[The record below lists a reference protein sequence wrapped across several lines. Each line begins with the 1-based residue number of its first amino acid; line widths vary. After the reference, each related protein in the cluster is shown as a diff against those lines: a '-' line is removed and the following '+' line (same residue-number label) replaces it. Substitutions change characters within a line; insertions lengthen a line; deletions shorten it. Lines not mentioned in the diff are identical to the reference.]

1 MSLYTLPFA
10 EPILIEDDAPID
22 PWINDLYEFPP
33 LSTTTPPLT
42 TRSHSS
48 SSSSSCSEWDMISM
62 EQENEDWVDLCTD
75 MRPTFADVAEAAGVY
90 HEPIPTTTQHS
101 LIRFRWSYGSF
112 KHHHHHKQADSQDF
126 NQDNDHDSLLND
138 LYDDHKSQARNANR
152 RTPYIQRHRQKV
164 QEVVLRRDL
173 RSLPQV
179 HEKYNRR
186 LTKAENAIA
195 TTCAKRE
202 IAHNNWRS
210 ALVLENPSKIQQE
223 DSAFPSSIDHPLP
236 PRATVQAPYTHVIVQ
251 RRRKRRCRTVY
262 TQTTKVPTDLPA
274 EYKTFYR
281 VLVQELLQRQLAPSS
296 DDDDGDDGSD
306 IIDAILK
313 QPLGWH
319 FGAWDSYNN
328 KAFAYHEMKKILA
341 SDLRTWHISYF
352 TFEKCNVSFEEY
364 LEYMRKIN
372 RIVKEEFKPNANIGF
387 YPSRWMSCSR
397 ILSILYLQDIFE
409 MNHERRRLEHVLDD
423 INKNDAL
430 KTLYKAISKNG
441 SKHAS
446 SRDKQLR
453 KHLIKHFLEQWTSC
467 K

>member
-10 EPILIEDDAPID
+10 EPILMEDDTPID

-33 LSTTTPPLT
+33 LSKMSPPPT
-42 TRSHSS
+42 ARSHSS
-48 SSSSSCSEWDMISM
+48 SSSSRQSSSSEWDILSL
-62 EQENEDWVDLCTD
+62 EHENDDWVDLCND
-75 MRPTFADVAEAAGVY
+75 IRPTFADVAEAAGVY
-90 HEPIPTTTQHS
+90 HEPIPTTQHS
-101 LIRFRWSYGSF
+101 LICFRWSHGSL
-112 KHHHHHKQADSQDF
+112 KHRPHPKQAQQEDF
-126 NQDNDHDSLLND
+126 NEDNDYDSLLND

-152 RTPYIQRHRQKV
+152 RTPYIQRRRQNV
-164 QEVVLRRDL
+164 QEVILRRDL

-186 LTKAENAIA
+186 LTKVENAMA

-210 ALVLENPSKIQQE
+210 ALVLENPSKVQE
-223 DSAFPSSIDHPLP
+223 DLTLPSSIDHPLP
-236 PRATVQAPYTHVIVQ
+236 PRATIQAPYTHVIVQ
-251 RRRKRRCRTVY
+251 RRRKRRRRTVY

-274 EYKTFYR
+274 EYTTFYR
-281 VLVQELLQRQLAPSS
+281 VLVQELLQRQLVSS
-296 DDDDGDDGSD
+296 LDDDEGGD
-306 IIDAILK
+306 IIDAVLN
-313 QPLGWH
+313 QPIGWR
-319 FGAWDSYNN
+319 FGARDSYNN
-328 KAFAYHEMKKILA
+328 KAFVYHELKKILA

-352 TFEKCNVSFEEY
+352 DFEECNVSFEEY
-364 LEYMRKIN
+364 LEYMREID
-372 RIVKEEFKPNANIGF
+372 RIVKEEFKPNANVGF

-397 ILSILYLQDIFE
+397 ILSILYLKDIFK

-453 KHLIKHFLEQWTSC
+453 KRLIKHFLEQWTSC